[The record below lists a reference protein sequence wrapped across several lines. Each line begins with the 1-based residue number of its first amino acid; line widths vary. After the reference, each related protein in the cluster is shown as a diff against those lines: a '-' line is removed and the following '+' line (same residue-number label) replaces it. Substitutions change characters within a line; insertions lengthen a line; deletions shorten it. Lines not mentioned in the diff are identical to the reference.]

1 MINIKRYLRATIT
14 ASILLLFLDRVH
26 SEQLLINADSS
37 ISRGILNEKY
47 WATHTVSDTDDV
59 VIAYADFS
67 RRIEFN
73 ILSTDF
79 FVDSHTVASMS
90 TTANSLVMFSKDD
103 VSIRTLPDLQTKL
116 VGKLLSYGYDAIGIT
131 LKGALENTNATWTFS
146 PKLLRMT
153 NFKSDSGSGLFSK
166 QADYYHLAAETNS
179 IGYWEYGFFENRP
192 DPVKFGSG
200 IAADLTIKYQDDNL
214 AAQLTVLNIYS
225 KVSNYSLF
233 YNSKRYQTN
242 FKDSVIL
249 SNNLP
254 AMSGEYGQSD
264 FVSSLPLFS
273 TLKLEY
279 GVPRYKLRV
288 TIGIDTLDGISAG
301 WCAMAFHYD
310 ELQMSAKSYGLKKI
324 ALSGQ
329 VDNFWLR
336 GLSLGLGLESDLK
349 GEWQFNALR
358 IGLEF

>member
-1 MINIKRYLRATIT
+1 MINIKRALRTRCT
-14 ASILLLFLDRVH
+14 ASLLLIFLIPARA
-26 SEQLLINADSS
+26 EQLLLNADSS

-47 WATHTVSDTDDV
+47 WATQALSDGDDA

-67 RRIEFN
+67 RRFEFN
-73 ILSTDF
+73 ILNTDA
-79 FVDSHTVASMS
+79 FVESHTVASMS
-90 TTANSLVMFSKDD
+90 TTTNSLVMFSKDD
-103 VSIRTLPDLQTKL
+103 ATIRRLPDLQTKL
-116 VGKLLSYGYDAIGIT
+116 TGKLLSYGYDAIGLT
-131 LKGALENTNATWTFS
+131 FKGNPEKTNITWTFS

-166 QADYYHLAAETNS
+166 QSDYYHLAAETNS

-192 DPVKFGSG
+192 SPVKYGPG
-200 IAADLTIKYQDDNL
+200 IAADLSIKYQEDNL
-214 AAQLTVLNIYS
+214 TAKLTALNLYSRVLNYA
-225 KVSNYSLF
+225 LF

-242 FKDSVIL
+242 SKDTVIL

-254 AMSGEYGQSD
+254 AMAGEYGQSD

-273 TLKLEY
+273 TLSLEY
-279 GVPRYKLRV
+279 AVPRYRAQGAVGL
-288 TIGIDTLDGISAG
+288 DTLDGIVAG
-301 WCAMAFHYD
+301 WCAIAFQYD
-310 ELQMSAKSYGLKKI
+310 DLHVRAKSYGLKKI
-324 ALSGQ
+324 ALTGQ

-358 IGLEF
+358 VGLEF